1 MRQAIEIQPIIPKGW
16 ISEKLGNLADKI
28 TKGATPTTYGYK
40 FQRSG
45 INFIKIQNVF
55 SGTIDL
61 TSITDFISDE
71 AHQNQRKSI
80 LKTDDVLFSI
90 AGTIGE
96 TSIVK
101 SQHLPANTN
110 QAFAIISGFSDL
122 LLPKYLEFQLR
133 SFVSQKTKEKARGG
147 AMNNVS
153 LDDLKNLDLLL
164 PPLPEQHRI
173 VAKIEA
179 LFSELDKGI
188 ESFKTAREQLKIY
201 RQALLKH
208 AFSGKLTEQWRAEN
222 QDKLETAEALLQ
234 RIQTERQQRYQQQL
248 KDWEA
253 TGKQGN
259 KPKAPKTLPP
269 LTAEELAELPEL
281 PMGWTWVS
289 LANVSNVTGG
299 LTKNSKRNGL
309 TIKRPFLR
317 VGNVYANRLELD
329 EMHLIGISETEI
341 NRVELMKDD
350 ILIVEGN
357 GSADQIG
364 RVAIWNGAIAGCVH
378 QNHLI
383 KARPLNLVTSE
394 FILYFLMSELG
405 RKFIVRSASSTSGL
419 YTLNITKIE
428 NLFIPFC
435 ISDEQNVLTDELAV
449 KFSLVDQLDQTLTTA
464 LQQAEA
470 LRQSILKKAF
480 SGQLVPQDPS
490 DEPASVLLERIQAE
504 KAALIAPKKGKR
516 KMLLSIKLRTREII
530 SYPGSQTARSGY
542 SGKTLE
548 QVKQELGNTE

>member
-1 MRQAIEIQPIIPKGW
+1 MRQINEPHSTLPNGW
-16 ISEKLGNLADKI
+16 ISEKLGSLADKI
-28 TKGATPTTYGYK
+28 TKGATPTTYGYV

-55 SGTIDL
+55 SGAINL
-61 TSITDFISDE
+61 NSITDFISDE

-80 LKTDDVLFSI
+80 LKIDDVLFSI

-101 SQHLPANTN
+101 AQHLPANTN

-153 LDDLKNLDLLL
+153 LDDLKHLELLL
-164 PPLPEQHRI
+164 PPLLEQHRI

-179 LFSELDKGI
+179 LFSELDNGI
-188 ESFKTAREQLKIY
+188 ASLKTARHQLKIY

-208 AFSGKLTEQWRAEN
+208 AFSGKLTEQWRVEN
-222 QDKLETAEALLQ
+222 QDKLETAEVLLQ
-234 RIQTERQQRYQQQL
+234 RIQTEREQCYQQQFN
-248 KDWEA
+248 DWEA
-253 TGKQGN
+253 KGKQGS
-259 KPKAPKTLPP
+259 KPKVPKLLMP
-269 LTAEELAELPEL
+269 LTAEELGEFPEL
-281 PMGWTWVS
+281 PIGWAWIRLADVS
-289 LANVSNVTGG
+289 TVTGG
-299 LTKNSKRNGL
+299 LTKNGKRSDL
-309 TIKRPFLR
+309 PIKRPFLR

-329 EMHLIGISETEI
+329 EMHLIGISEAEI
-341 NRVELMKDD
+341 NRVELIKND

-364 RVAIWNGAIAGCVH
+364 RAAIWNGAIAGCVH

-435 ISDEQNVLTDELAV
+435 ISDEQNILINELAV
-449 KFSLVDQLDQTLTTA
+449 KFSLVDQFDQTLTTA

-480 SGQLVPQDPS
+480 SGQLVPQDS
-490 DEPASVLLERIQAE
+490 NDEPASVLLERIQAE
-504 KAALIAPKKGKR
+504 KVKSITLAPVSRGKKTVTKH
-516 KMLLSIKLRTREII
+516 
-530 SYPGSQTARSGY
+530 RSP
-542 SGKTLE
+542 SC
-548 QVKQELGNTE
+548 